1 MAKFVKREIT
11 KVAHVTGG
19 VAVGGAVLY
28 ALYETFEWVKY
39 RLWKSKNPTTVLT
52 FNQYKAGRHTGAIK

>member
-1 MAKFVKREIT
+1 MAIIVKREIT

-19 VAVGGAVLY
+19 VAVGVAVLY
-28 ALYETFEWVKY
+28 GLYEVFEWVKY

-52 FNQYKAGRHTGAIK
+52 FNQWKAGRHTGAIK